1 MYKMYTACWFV
12 IMSLHN
18 LFIPML
24 GAGQRW
30 TGSFHLRHL
39 CPLTLHL
46 TFPPGYPSSDP
57 PAFALS
63 CVWLRKTQISTLCKQ
78 LDRLW
83 EATPNMPIVFSWM
96 DWLEN
101 ETVR

>member
-1 MYKMYTACWFV
+1 MYTACWFV
-12 IMSLHN
+12 IVSLHN
-18 LFIPML
+18 LFIPVL

-63 CVWLRKTQISTLCKQ
+63 CVWLCKTQISALCKQ
-78 LDRLW
+78 LDQLW